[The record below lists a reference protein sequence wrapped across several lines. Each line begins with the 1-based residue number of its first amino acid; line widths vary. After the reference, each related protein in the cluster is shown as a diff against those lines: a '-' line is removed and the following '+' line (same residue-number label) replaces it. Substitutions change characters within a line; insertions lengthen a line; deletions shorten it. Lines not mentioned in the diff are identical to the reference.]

1 MSIQKI
7 LDSNTDEILA
17 LLVVAPTV
25 SVLGYQAVIGADV
38 TMPTTLAGIIIG
50 YYFGKKVPTE

>member
-1 MSIQKI
+1 MTLKEI
-7 LDSNTDEILA
+7 LSENTDEILA

-25 SVLGYQAVIGADV
+25 AVLGYQAVIGVDV

>member
-1 MSIQKI
+1 MTLKEI
-7 LDSNTDEILA
+7 LSENTDEILA
-17 LLVVAPTV
+17 LLVVTPTV
-25 SVLGYQAVIGADV
+25 GVLAYQAVIGMDV

>member
-1 MSIQKI
+1 MSIQEI
-7 LDSNTDEILA
+7 LDNNTDEILA
-17 LLVVAPTV
+17 LLVVVPTV
-25 SVLGYQAVIGADV
+25 AVLGYQAVIGVDV

>member
-7 LDSNTDEILA
+7 LNENTDEILA
-17 LLVVAPTV
+17 LAVVTPTV
-25 SVLGYQAVIGADV
+25 AVLAYQAVVGMDV

-50 YYFGKKVPTE
+50 YYFGKKVPS